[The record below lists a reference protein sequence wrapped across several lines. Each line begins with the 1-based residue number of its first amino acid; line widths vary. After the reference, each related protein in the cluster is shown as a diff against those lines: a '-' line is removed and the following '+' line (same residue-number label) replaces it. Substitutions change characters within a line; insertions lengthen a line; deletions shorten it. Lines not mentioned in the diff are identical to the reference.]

1 MDRRGHDLRQSSKT
15 IPHPS
20 PRISSMTYLVLG
32 LARLL
37 LSSEYVATPQSRRT
51 VVESRVGRFSPGK
64 RNERSPGTLQG
75 FDDHRCG
82 QFVVA
87 GPRLWSHRTISL
99 RFLQPPTVKP
109 SSPWSIRVLR
119 LPQRFGKLPGSA
131 GAVGQFRGA
140 ETSPTSALGP

>member
-37 LSSEYVATPQSRRT
+37 QASEYIATLLSQRT
-51 VVESRVGRFSPGK
+51 VAESRVGRFSPGK
-64 RNERSPGTLQG
+64 RNERSLGTLQG
-75 FDDHRCG
+75 FDDRRCG

-99 RFLQPPTVKP
+99 RFLKSTTVKP
-109 SSPWSIRVLR
+109 SSQWSIHVLR
-119 LPQRFGKLPGSA
+119 PLQRFDKLPGSA
-131 GAVGQFRGA
+131 GAVAQFRGA
-140 ETSPTSALGP
+140 ETSPTPALGP

>member
-1 MDRRGHDLRQSSKT
+1 MTDLV
-15 IPHPS
+15 P
-20 PRISSMTYLVLG
+20 G
-32 LARLL
+32 LATLL
-37 LSSEYVATPQSRRT
+37 QASEYVAILHLRRT
-51 VVESRVGRFSPGK
+51 FVESRVGRFSPRK

-99 RFLQPPTVKP
+99 RFLKSTTAKP
-109 SSPWSIRVLR
+109 SSQWSIHVLR
-119 LPQRFGKLPGSA
+119 PLQRFDKLPGSA
-131 GAVGQFRGA
+131 GAVAQFRGV